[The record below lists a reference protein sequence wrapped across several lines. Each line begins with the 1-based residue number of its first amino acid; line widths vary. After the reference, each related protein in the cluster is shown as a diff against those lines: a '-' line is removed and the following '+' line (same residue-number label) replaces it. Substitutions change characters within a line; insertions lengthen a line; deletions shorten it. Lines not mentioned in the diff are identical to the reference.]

1 MEKIVKTIKIPKA
14 EIKEYNRLLDI
25 EEVDFEK
32 EGVDE
37 DTTLETYTFKFT
49 KEIEGDIKICSGQ
62 NNLYIDPVLFY
73 KGCECCV
80 LDPEFEIDGEY
91 SFEYDNVE
99 YVGIIESK

>member
-49 KEIEGDIKICSGQ
+49 KEIEGDKNYDTERNKFWIR
-62 NNLYIDPVLFY
+62 NNL
-73 KGCECCV
+73 
-80 LDPEFEIDGEY
+80 
-91 SFEYDNVE
+91 
-99 YVGIIESK
+99 